1 MASSL
6 CLSPM
11 LSAAQINEADP
22 TTKDNC
28 LNESLRCCK
37 TLNQFKQLHCQI
49 TKKGLDQIPST
60 VTMLVNAGAEIGT
73 SESLDYAR
81 KAFELFKE
89 DVRGD
94 NALFMLNSLIRGY
107 SSAGHG
113 GEAILLYVRMLVLGF
128 TPNHYTFPF
137 LLSGCTKIAAFCEG
151 IQFHGSVIK
160 MGLEQDVFV
169 QNSLIHFYA
178 KCGHMDHARKMFEGM
193 SERNVVS
200 WTSLICGYARGNR
213 PKEAV
218 CLFFEMVEAGI
229 RPSSVTMVCVIS
241 ACSKLQD
248 LDMGDRVCA
257 YIGEVGLKLNTVM
270 VNALVDMYMKC
281 GKRDAAKRLFDE
293 CVDRNL
299 ILYNTILSN
308 YARQGLARE
317 ALAILDEMLQQ
328 GPRPDRVT
336 MLSAISASAQLVDLL
351 FGKMCHGYVIRNGL
365 EGWDSIGNVI
375 IDMYMKCGKPEMAY
389 RVFDLMP
396 NKTAVSWNSLMAG
409 FIRNGDVD
417 SAWEV
422 FNQIPEGDVVFWNT
436 MISGLVQK
444 SLFEE
449 AIELFRVMQ
458 GEGVKADRVTMMGI
472 ASACGYLGAPEL
484 AKWVHTYTEKNE
496 IPCDI
501 RLSTALVDMFA
512 RCGDPQSA
520 MQVFDKMTER
530 DVFAWTAAIGAM
542 AMEGNGKGATE
553 LFYQMLVQGVKPD
566 VVVFVQVLTA
576 CSHGGLVE
584 EGLHIF
590 SLMKDHGIFPKIE
603 HYGCMVDLLGRAG
616 LLREAFD
623 LIKSMPMEPNDV
635 VWASLLAA
643 CRVHRN
649 VEMATYAEEQINELA
664 PQRAGVHVLL
674 SNIYASAGKWNDVA
688 RVRLNLREKGV
699 RKLPGSSSIQVNGII
714 NEFTSGDESHPE
726 MTHIALMLQ
735 EMSCRFSDA
744 GHIPDLSNV
753 LLDVDEQEKDY
764 LLSRHSEKLAI
775 AFGLIATDRSMPIRV
790 AKNLRMCSDC
800 HSFTKMASTI
810 YDREIVVRDN
820 NRFHFFRQGLCSCHD
835 YW

>member
-1 MASSL
+1 M
-6 CLSPM
+6 
-11 LSAAQINEADP
+11 
-22 TTKDNC
+22 TKDSC

-37 TLNQFKQLHCQI
+37 TLNQLKQLHCQI
-49 TKKGLDQIPST
+49 TKNGLDQIPST
-60 VTMLVNAGAEIGT
+60 LTKLVNAGAEIA
-73 SESLDYAR
+73 SPESLDYAR

-89 DVRGD
+89 DVRSD
-94 NALFMLNSLIRGY
+94 DALFMLNSLIRGY
-107 SSAGHG
+107 SSAGLG
-113 GEAILLYVRMLVLGF
+113 REAILLYVRMLVLGV

-137 LLSGCTKIAAFCEG
+137 VLSGCTKIAAFCEG
-151 IQFHGSVIK
+151 IQVHGSVVK
-160 MGLEQDVFV
+160 MGLEEDVFI
-169 QNSLIHFYA
+169 QNCLIHLYA
-178 KCGHMDHARKMFEGM
+178 ECGHMDHGHKVFEGM

-200 WTSLICGYARGNR
+200 WTSLICGYARGDR

-218 CLFFEMVEAGI
+218 SLFFEMVEAGI

-241 ACSKLQD
+241 ACAKLRD
-248 LDMGDRVCA
+248 LDMGERVCA
-257 YIGEVGLKLNTVM
+257 YIGELGLKLNKVM

-281 GKRDAAKRLFDE
+281 GAIDAAKRLFDE

-299 ILYNTILSN
+299 VLYNTILSN

-336 MLSAISASAQLVDLL
+336 MLSAISASAQLVDL
-351 FGKMCHGYVIRNGL
+351 FYGKVCHGYVIRNGL

-375 IDMYMKCGKPEMAY
+375 IDMYMKCGKPEMAC
-389 RVFDLMP
+389 RVFDLMS
-396 NKTAVSWNSLMAG
+396 NKTVVSWNSLTAG
-409 FIRNGDVD
+409 FIRNGDVE

-422 FNQIPEGDVVFWNT
+422 FNQIPERNAVFWNT

-444 SLFEE
+444 SLFED
-449 AIELFRVMQ
+449 AIELFREMQ
-458 GEGVKADRVTMMGI
+458 GEGIKADRVTMMGI

-484 AKWVHTYTEKNE
+484 AKWVHTYIEKNG
-496 IPCDI
+496 IPCDM
-501 RLSTALVDMFA
+501 RLNTALVDMFA

-520 MQVFDKMTER
+520 MQVFNKMTER
-530 DVFAWTAAIGAM
+530 DVSAWTAAIGTM
-542 AMEGNGKGATE
+542 AMEGNGEGATG
-553 LFYQMLVQGVKPD
+553 LFNQMLLQGVKPD
-566 VVVFVQVLTA
+566 VVLFVQVLTA

-584 EGLHIF
+584 QGLHIF
-590 SLMKDHGIFPKIE
+590 SLMEDHGISPQIE

-623 LIKSMPMEPNDV
+623 LIKRMPMEPNDV
-635 VWASLLAA
+635 VWGSLLAA
-643 CRVHRN
+643 CRVHKN
-649 VEMATYAEEQINELA
+649 VEMATYAAERINELA

-674 SNIYASAGKWNDVA
+674 SNIYASAGKWTDVA

-699 RKLPGSSSIQVNGII
+699 RKVPGSSSVQVNGVIH
-714 NEFTSGDESHPE
+714 EFTSGDESHPE

-735 EMSCRFSDA
+735 EMNCRFSDA

-753 LLDVDEQEKDY
+753 LLDVDEQEKEY

-775 AFGLIATDRSMPIRV
+775 AFGLIATGRSMPIRV
-790 AKNLRMCSDC
+790 VKNLRMCSDC
-800 HSFTKMASTI
+800 HSFAKMASII
-810 YDREIVVRDN
+810 YNREIIVRDN
-820 NRFHFFRQGLCSCHD
+820 NRFHFFRQGLCSCCD